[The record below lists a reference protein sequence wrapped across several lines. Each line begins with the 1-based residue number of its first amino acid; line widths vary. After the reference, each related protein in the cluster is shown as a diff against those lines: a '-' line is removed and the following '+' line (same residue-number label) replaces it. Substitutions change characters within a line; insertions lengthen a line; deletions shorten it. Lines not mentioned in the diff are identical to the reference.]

1 MQMKV
6 VGLVVAV
13 LLSVGQGLTPLSAVE
28 SSTVD
33 AATSESLV
41 SFVERFKT
49 AFEGR
54 DLNLAENLFFWE
66 GLNAADR

>member
-1 MQMKV
+1 MKV

-13 LLSVGQGLTPLSAVE
+13 IISVGQGLTPLSAVE
-28 SSTVD
+28 SSTGD

-49 AFEGR
+49 VFEGR
-54 DLNLAENLFFWE
+54 DRKLAENLFF
-66 GLNAADR
+66 